1 MEDSKEYVDILHNA
15 LNLFTEEEEMIKVE
29 VLDINTFVIKKFG
42 VQIKSKN
49 LRLALKLIKD
59 EDDETKYE
67 GILQYYVVG
76 EGTIIEIPKSKYLLI
91 KKLFLQLYKKFYNYL
106 ITVEKTAKLMY
117 GKDSTWLVRV
127 DKILPLELKCNVT
140 VAQQYFYVLIIR
152 IPDHVIT
159 SEKYNTG
166 FYLEHD
172 IKGLYI
178 QLGFRLAYTENA
190 LSIDILAKRNIL
202 NINEMLCSYIS
213 AHISPSPSW
222 GGVCFGNSSL
232 PGTLITLGE
241 YLHESEDMIEIAFL
255 SFALTLNTF
264 LSKEYTFGSPY
275 IVINSLEMY
284 FYRKIKKESVEL
296 NIVKNMLNISSIA
309 AKNKDSFK
317 LIEYTSSDDTKIK
330 VLKEITAPLYK
341 NIYNEAYYELRIDEF
356 ENLEDKI
363 KEVIEKHTPVIFKYK
378 ILPLQVEQNCMIGN
392 FEKLQNSLDEVII
405 PLKKLI

>member
-1 MEDSKEYVDILHNA
+1 MEDSKEYVDILYNA

-29 VLDINTFVIKKFG
+29 VLDIDTFVIKKFG

-59 EDDETKYE
+59 EDDETKYT
-67 GILQYYVVG
+67 GILQYYAVG
-76 EGTIIEIPKSKYLLI
+76 ESTIIEIPKSKYLLI
-91 KKLFLQLYKKFYNYL
+91 KKLFLQLYRKFYNYL

-159 SEKYNTG
+159 SEKYKTG

-190 LSIDILAKRNIL
+190 LSIDVLAKRNIL
-202 NINEMLCSYIS
+202 NINEMLYSYIS

-222 GGVCFGNSSL
+222 GGVCFGNSGL

-284 FYRKIKKESVEL
+284 FYRKIKKEPVEL

-317 LIEYTSSDDTKIK
+317 LIEYTSSDNTKIK
-330 VLKEITAPLYK
+330 VLKEIKAPLYK

-356 ENLEDKI
+356 EDLEGKI
-363 KEVIEKHTPVIFKYK
+363 EEATKKHTPVIFKYK